1 MSNSVILL
9 LKEGKNMT
17 YTANPRK
24 IYLKSDSK
32 FWYMNLQDPIT
43 GKRVRKST
51 HETDKIRA
59 MAVYER
65 EQRKLDIGRHGAPL
79 GDLLE
84 LYKDPETNPR
94 KRQALL
100 DGSSYGE
107 QYAQSVATHAAFLS
121 QMLQKK
127 APALF
132 KKDVIDFTTL
142 DIRAVKELIFKTKGQ
157 TRTAQYVF
165 RTFKG
170 IFSQAHQDGL
180 VDVNVCQGMK
190 DIRYTEK
197 KRDAIPSDVILKII
211 RARDSFFNQEVWAFF
226 TVLATTGM
234 RLSEVLALSADQLD
248 GNVLTID
255 RALKGQGRNDVGTP
269 KWDLTRVIPLSKITM
284 AALSSLK
291 PGYQGRLFHH
301 NRQWGADA
309 FGMIRSVAFIV
320 APEDKEIWK
329 TASAHVLRHS
339 MNTNLLCAGES
350 PLLIAEYL
358 SWEHQT
364 LLDMQQRYTHIYA
377 QNLNAIA
384 DRIDSMLNPGVVA
397 QRKALRY

>member
-1 MSNSVILL
+1 MA
-9 LKEGKNMT
+9 

-51 HETDKIRA
+51 HETDKDRA

-65 EQRKLDIGRHGAPL
+65 EQRKLDVGRRGAPL

-84 LYKDPETNPR
+84 LYRDPETNPR

-107 QYAQSVATHAAFLS
+107 QYAQSVATHASFLS

-127 APALF
+127 APALY
-132 KKDVIDFTTL
+132 KKDVVDFTTL
-142 DIRAVKELIFKTKGQ
+142 DVKAVKELIFKVKGQ

-197 KRDAIPSDVILKII
+197 KRDAIPANVLLKVI
-211 RARDSFFNQEVWAFF
+211 RARDMFLNQEVWAFF
-226 TVLATTGM
+226 VVLATTGM
-234 RLSEVLALSADQLD
+234 RLSEVLALSIEQLD
-248 GNVLTID
+248 GNILTID

-269 KWDLTRVIPLSKITM
+269 KWGLTRVIPLARITM
-284 AALSSLK
+284 AALSTLK

-309 FGMIRSVAFIV
+309 FGMIKSVAFIV
-320 APEDKEIWK
+320 APEDRGIWES
-329 TASAHVLRHS
+329 ASAHVLRHS

-350 PLLIAEYL
+350 PLMVAEYL

-377 QNLNAIA
+377 QSLNDISS
-384 DRIDSMLNPGVVA
+384 RIDMMLNPAEVV
-397 QRKALRY
+397 KAHKKSFR